1 MNKTIPFLIA
11 AALSTTAF
19 AEDDK
24 HEMKHH
30 GGAQMEHAQMKHAD
44 MNHEDMNHDHGAEHD
59 RGSHDHNAMAHDHG
73 DMAMTAA
80 TITHTDEISTALAN
94 GGAPVVV
101 DVLGVVCDFCAT
113 AMNKIFSK
121 RDEVAALYVDLDKKT
136 LNLVINNGSD
146 LSDKQIE
153 KLAKQAGYRIAA
165 IRRDSEAMGG

>member
-1 MNKTIPFLIA
+1 MNKILSLLLA
-11 AALSTTAF
+11 AALSTSAF
-19 AEDDK
+19 ADDDK

-30 GGAQMEHAQMKHAD
+30 DGGQ
-44 MNHEDMNHDHGAEHD
+44 MNHDHGAEHD
-59 RGSHDHNAMAHDHG
+59 HGANHEHGSHDDHNAMAHDHG
-73 DMAMTAA
+73 DMAMNAA
-80 TITHTDEISTALAN
+80 TITHTDEISAALAN

-121 RDEVAALYVDLDKKT
+121 RDEVAAIYVDLDKKT
-136 LNLVINNGSD
+136 LSLVINDGSD

>member
-1 MNKTIPFLIA
+1 MNKILSLLLA
-11 AALSTTAF
+11 AALSTSAF
-19 AEDDK
+19 ADDDK

-30 GGAQMEHAQMKHAD
+30 DGGQ
-44 MNHEDMNHDHGAEHD
+44 MNHDHGAEHD
-59 RGSHDHNAMAHDHG
+59 HGANHEHGSHDHNAMAHDHG
-73 DMAMTAA
+73 DMAMNAA
-80 TITHTDEISTALAN
+80 TITHTDEISAALAN

-121 RDEVAALYVDLDKKT
+121 RDEVAAIYVDLDKKT
-136 LNLVINNGSD
+136 LSLVITDGSD

>member
-1 MNKTIPFLIA
+1 MNKTISLLIA
-11 AALSTTAF
+11 AALSTSAF
-19 AEDDK
+19 ADDGK

-30 GGAQMEHAQMKHAD
+30 GGEQMKHAD
-44 MNHEDMNHDHGAEHD
+44 MNHEHDHGADHEH
-59 RGSHDHNAMAHDHG
+59 GSHDHNAMAHDHG
-73 DMAMTAA
+73 DMAMNTA
-80 TITHTDEISTALAN
+80 TITHTDEISAALAN

-121 RDEVAALYVDLDKKT
+121 RNEVAAIYVDLDKKT
-136 LNLVINNGSD
+136 LSLVINDGSD

>member
-1 MNKTIPFLIA
+1 MNKTISLLMA
-11 AALSTTAF
+11 AALSTSAY
-19 AEDDK
+19 ADDGK

-30 GGAQMEHAQMKHAD
+30 VGGQMNHAD
-44 MNHEDMNHDHGAEHD
+44 MNHDHDAEHDHGASHEHE
-59 RGSHDHNAMAHDHG
+59 SHDHEAMSHDHG
-73 DMAMTAA
+73 DMGMKAA

-121 RDEVAALYVDLDKKT
+121 RDEVAAIYVDLDKKT
-136 LNLVINNGSD
+136 LSLVINDGSD

-153 KLAKQAGYRIAA
+153 NLAKQAGYRIAA
-165 IRRDSEAMGG
+165 IRRDSKAMGG

>member
-1 MNKTIPFLIA
+1 MNKIISLFIA
-11 AALSTTAF
+11 AALSTSAF
-19 AEDDK
+19 ADDDK

-30 GGAQMEHAQMKHAD
+30 GGDQ
-44 MNHEDMNHDHGAEHD
+44 MNHAGMNHDYGAEHD
-59 RGSHDHNAMAHDHG
+59 HGSHDHNAMAHEHG
-73 DMAMTAA
+73 DMVMNTA
-80 TITHTDEISTALAN
+80 TITRTDEISAALAN

-113 AMNKIFSK
+113 AMNKIFGK

-136 LNLVINNGSD
+136 LSLVINDGSD

>member
-1 MNKTIPFLIA
+1 MNKTISLLMA
-11 AALSTTAF
+11 AALSTSAY
-19 AEDDK
+19 ADDGK

-30 GGAQMEHAQMKHAD
+30 VGGQMNHAD
-44 MNHEDMNHDHGAEHD
+44 MNHDHDAENDHGASHEHE
-59 RGSHDHNAMAHDHG
+59 SHDHG
-73 DMAMTAA
+73 DMGMKAA

-121 RDEVAALYVDLDKKT
+121 RDEVAAIYVDLDKKT
-136 LNLVINNGSD
+136 LSLVINDGSD

>member
-1 MNKTIPFLIA
+1 MNKAIPLLIA
-11 AALSTTAF
+11 AALSTSAF
-19 AEDDK
+19 ADDGK

-30 GGAQMEHAQMKHAD
+30 GGAQMEHAD
-44 MNHEDMNHDHGAEHD
+44 MNHEDMNHDHVAEHNN
-59 RGSHDHNAMAHDHG
+59 GSYDHNAMAHEHG

-80 TITHTDEISTALAN
+80 AITHTDEISAALAN

-113 AMNKIFSK
+113 AMNKIFGK

-136 LNLVINNGSD
+136 LSLVINDGSD

-165 IRRDSEAMGG
+165 IRRASEAMGG

>member
-1 MNKTIPFLIA
+1 MNKILSLLLA
-11 AALSTTAF
+11 AALSTSAF
-19 AEDDK
+19 ADDDK

-30 GGAQMEHAQMKHAD
+30 DGGQMTHAG
-44 MNHEDMNHDHGAEHD
+44 MNHDHGAEHD
-59 RGSHDHNAMAHDHG
+59 HGANHEHGSRDHGAMA
-73 DMAMTAA
+73 MNAA
-80 TITHTDEISTALAN
+80 TITHTDEISAALAN

-121 RDEVAALYVDLDKKT
+121 RDEVAAIYVDLDKKT
-136 LNLVINNGSD
+136 LSLVINDGSD

>member
-1 MNKTIPFLIA
+1 MNKILA
-11 AALSTTAF
+11 AALSTSAF
-19 AEDDK
+19 ADDDK

-30 GGAQMEHAQMKHAD
+30 GGDQMTHAG
-44 MNHEDMNHDHGAEHD
+44 MNHDHGAEHD
-59 RGSHDHNAMAHDHG
+59 HGANHEHG
-73 DMAMTAA
+73 DMGMNAA

-121 RDEVAALYVDLDKKT
+121 RDEVAAIYVDLDKKT
-136 LNLVINNGSD
+136 LSLVINDGSD

-165 IRRDSEAMGG
+165 IRRDSEALGG

>member
-1 MNKTIPFLIA
+1 MNKILSLLLA
-11 AALSTTAF
+11 AALSTSAF
-19 AEDDK
+19 ADDDK

-30 GGAQMEHAQMKHAD
+30 DGGQMTHAG
-44 MNHEDMNHDHGAEHD
+44 MNHDHGAEHD
-59 RGSHDHNAMAHDHG
+59 HGANHEHGSRDHGAMA
-73 DMAMTAA
+73 MNAA
-80 TITHTDEISTALAN
+80 TITHTDEISAALAN

-121 RDEVAALYVDLDKKT
+121 RDEVAAIYVDLDKKT
-136 LNLVINNGSD
+136 LSLVITDGSD

>member
-1 MNKTIPFLIA
+1 MNKILSLLLA
-11 AALSTTAF
+11 AALSTSAF
-19 AEDDK
+19 ADDDK

-30 GGAQMEHAQMKHAD
+30 CGDQMTHAG
-44 MNHEDMNHDHGAEHD
+44 MNHDHGAEHD
-59 RGSHDHNAMAHDHG
+59 HGANHEHG
-73 DMAMTAA
+73 DMGMNAA

-121 RDEVAALYVDLDKKT
+121 RDEVAAIYVDLDKKT
-136 LNLVINNGSD
+136 LSLVINDGSD

-165 IRRDSEAMGG
+165 IRRDREAMGG

>member
-1 MNKTIPFLIA
+1 MNKILSLLLA
-11 AALSTTAF
+11 AALSTSAF
-19 AEDDK
+19 ADDDK

-30 GGAQMEHAQMKHAD
+30 DGGQMKHA
-44 MNHEDMNHDHGAEHD
+44 DMNHDHGAEHD
-59 RGSHDHNAMAHDHG
+59 HGANHEHGSRDHGAMA
-73 DMAMTAA
+73 MNAA
-80 TITHTDEISTALAN
+80 TITHTDEISAALAN

-121 RDEVAALYVDLDKKT
+121 RDEVAAIYVDLDKKT
-136 LNLVINNGSD
+136 LSLVINEGSD

>member
-1 MNKTIPFLIA
+1 MNKTISLFIA
-11 AALSTTAF
+11 AALSTSAF
-19 AEDDK
+19 ADDDK
-24 HEMKHH
+24 HKMKHH
-30 GGAQMEHAQMKHAD
+30 GGDQMEHAG
-44 MNHEDMNHDHGAEHD
+44 MNHDHGAEHD
-59 RGSHDHNAMAHDHG
+59 HGSHDHNSMAHEHG
-73 DMAMTAA
+73 DMVMNTA
-80 TITHTDEISTALAN
+80 TITHTDEISAALAN

-113 AMNKIFSK
+113 AMNKIFGK

-136 LNLVINNGSD
+136 LSLVINDGSD

>member
-1 MNKTIPFLIA
+1 MNKILSLLLA
-11 AALSTTAF
+11 AALSTSAF
-19 AEDDK
+19 ADDDK

-30 GGAQMEHAQMKHAD
+30 DGGQMMHAG
-44 MNHEDMNHDHGAEHD
+44 MNHDHGAEHD
-59 RGSHDHNAMAHDHG
+59 HGANHEHGSRDHGAMA
-73 DMAMTAA
+73 MNAA
-80 TITHTDEISTALAN
+80 TITHTDEISAALAN

-113 AMNKIFSK
+113 AMNKIFGK
-121 RDEVAALYVDLDKKT
+121 RDEVAAIYVDLDKKT
-136 LNLVINNGSD
+136 LSLVITDGSD

>member
-1 MNKTIPFLIA
+1 MNKILSLLLA
-11 AALSTTAF
+11 AALSTSAF
-19 AEDDK
+19 ADDEK

-30 GGAQMEHAQMKHAD
+30 DGGQMTHAG
-44 MNHEDMNHDHGAEHD
+44 MNHDHGAEHD
-59 RGSHDHNAMAHDHG
+59 HGANHEHGSRDHGAMA
-73 DMAMTAA
+73 MNAA
-80 TITHTDEISTALAN
+80 TITHTDEISAALAN

-121 RDEVAALYVDLDKKT
+121 RDEVAAIYVDLDKKT
-136 LNLVINNGSD
+136 LSLVITDGSD

>member
-1 MNKTIPFLIA
+1 MNKIISLFIA
-11 AALSTTAF
+11 AALSTSAF
-19 AEDDK
+19 ADDDK

-30 GGAQMEHAQMKHAD
+30 GGDQ
-44 MNHEDMNHDHGAEHD
+44 MNHAGMNHDYGAEHD
-59 RGSHDHNAMAHDHG
+59 HGSHDHNAMAHEHG
-73 DMAMTAA
+73 DMVMNTA
-80 TITHTDEISTALAN
+80 TITHTDEISAALAN

-113 AMNKIFSK
+113 AMNKIFGK

-136 LNLVINNGSD
+136 LSLVINDGSD

>member
-1 MNKTIPFLIA
+1 MNTTISLFIA
-11 AALSTTAF
+11 AAISTSAF
-19 AEDDK
+19 ADDDK

-30 GGAQMEHAQMKHAD
+30 GGDHMKHAG
-44 MNHEDMNHDHGAEHD
+44 MNHDHGVEQDHGA
-59 RGSHDHNAMAHDHG
+59 HDHNAMAHEHG
-73 DMAMTAA
+73 DMVMNTA
-80 TITHTDEISTALAN
+80 TITHTNEISAALAN

-113 AMNKIFSK
+113 AMNKIFGK

-136 LNLVINNGSD
+136 LSLVINDGSD

>member
-1 MNKTIPFLIA
+1 MNKTISLFIA
-11 AALSTTAF
+11 AALSTSAF
-19 AEDDK
+19 ADDGK
-24 HEMKHH
+24 HEMKHQ
-30 GGAQMEHAQMKHAD
+30 GGGH
-44 MNHEDMNHDHGAEHD
+44 MNHADMNHDHGAGHDHGASHEHE
-59 RGSHDHNAMAHDHG
+59 SHDHSAMAHDHG
-73 DMAMTAA
+73 DMGVKAA
-80 TITHTDEISTALAN
+80 TITNTDEISAALAN

-121 RDEVAALYVDLDKKT
+121 RDEVAAIYVDLDKKT
-136 LNLVINNGSD
+136 LSLVINDGSD

>member
-1 MNKTIPFLIA
+1 MNKTISLLIA
-11 AALSTTAF
+11 AALSTSAF
-19 AEDDK
+19 ADDGK
-24 HEMKHH
+24 HEMKH
-30 GGAQMEHAQMKHAD
+30 A
-44 MNHEDMNHDHGAEHD
+44 DMNHDHGAEHD
-59 RGSHDHNAMAHDHG
+59 HGANHEHGSHDDHNAMAHDHG
-73 DMAMTAA
+73 AMAMNAA
-80 TITHTDEISTALAN
+80 TITHTDEISAALAN

-121 RDEVAALYVDLDKKT
+121 RDEVAAIYVDLDKKT
-136 LNLVINNGSD
+136 LSLVITDGSD

>member
-1 MNKTIPFLIA
+1 MNKTISLFIA
-11 AALSTTAF
+11 AALSTSAY
-19 AEDDK
+19 ADDGK

-30 GGAQMEHAQMKHAD
+30 GGGQ
-44 MNHEDMNHDHGAEHD
+44 MNHADMNHDHGAEHD
-59 RGSHDHNAMAHDHG
+59 HGASHEHESHDHSAMTHDHG
-73 DMAMTAA
+73 DMGMKAA
-80 TITHTDEISTALAN
+80 TITHTDEISAALAN

-121 RDEVAALYVDLDKKT
+121 RDEVAAIYVDLDKKT
-136 LNLVINNGSD
+136 LSLVINDGSD
-146 LSDKQIE
+146 LSDTQIE

>member
-1 MNKTIPFLIA
+1 MNKIISLFIA
-11 AALSTTAF
+11 AALSTSAF
-19 AEDDK
+19 ADDDK

-30 GGAQMEHAQMKHAD
+30 GGDQ
-44 MNHEDMNHDHGAEHD
+44 MNHAGMNHDYGAEHD
-59 RGSHDHNAMAHDHG
+59 HGSHDHNAMAHEHG
-73 DMAMTAA
+73 DMVMNTA
-80 TITHTDEISTALAN
+80 TITRTDDISAALAN
-94 GGAPVVV
+94 GGAPIVV

-113 AMNKIFSK
+113 AMNKIFGK

-136 LNLVINNGSD
+136 LSLVINDGSD

>member
-1 MNKTIPFLIA
+1 MNKIISLFIA
-11 AALSTTAF
+11 AALSTSAF
-19 AEDDK
+19 ADDDK

-30 GGAQMEHAQMKHAD
+30 GGDQ
-44 MNHEDMNHDHGAEHD
+44 MNHAGMNHDFGAEHD
-59 RGSHDHNAMAHDHG
+59 HGSHDHNAMAHEHG
-73 DMAMTAA
+73 DMVMNTA
-80 TITHTDEISTALAN
+80 TITRTDDISAALAN

-113 AMNKIFSK
+113 AMNKIFGK

-136 LNLVINNGSD
+136 LSLVINDGSD

>member
-1 MNKTIPFLIA
+1 MNKILSLLLA
-11 AALSTTAF
+11 AALSTSAF
-19 AEDDK
+19 ADDDK
-24 HEMKHH
+24 HEMNHH
-30 GGAQMEHAQMKHAD
+30 DGGQMKHA
-44 MNHEDMNHDHGAEHD
+44 DMNHDHGAEHD
-59 RGSHDHNAMAHDHG
+59 HGANHEHGSHDDHNAMAHDHG
-73 DMAMTAA
+73 AMAMNAA
-80 TITHTDEISTALAN
+80 TITHTDEISAALAN

-121 RDEVAALYVDLDKKT
+121 RDEVAAIYVDLDKKT
-136 LNLVINNGSD
+136 LSLVITDGSD

>member
-1 MNKTIPFLIA
+1 MNKILSLLLA
-11 AALSTTAF
+11 AALSTSAF
-19 AEDDK
+19 ADDHK

-30 GGAQMEHAQMKHAD
+30 DGGQ
-44 MNHEDMNHDHGAEHD
+44 MNHDHGAEHD
-59 RGSHDHNAMAHDHG
+59 HGANHEHGSHDHG
-73 DMAMTAA
+73 DMAMNAA
-80 TITHTDEISTALAN
+80 TITHTDEISAALAN

-121 RDEVAALYVDLDKKT
+121 RDEVAAIYVDLDKKT
-136 LNLVINNGSD
+136 LSLVITDGSD

-165 IRRDSEAMGG
+165 IRRNSEAMGG

>member
-1 MNKTIPFLIA
+1 MNKIISLLMA
-11 AALSTTAF
+11 AVLSTSAY
-19 AEDDK
+19 ADDGK

-30 GGAQMEHAQMKHAD
+30 VGGQMNHAD
-44 MNHEDMNHDHGAEHD
+44 MNHDHE
-59 RGSHDHNAMAHDHG
+59 AMSHDHG
-73 DMAMTAA
+73 DMGMKAA
-80 TITHTDEISTALAN
+80 AITHTVEISAALAN

-121 RDEVAALYVDLDKKT
+121 RDEVAAIYVDLDKKT
-136 LNLVINNGSD
+136 LSLVINDGSD

>member
-1 MNKTIPFLIA
+1 MNKIISLFIA
-11 AALSTTAF
+11 AALSTSAF
-19 AEDDK
+19 ADDDK

-30 GGAQMEHAQMKHAD
+30 GGDQMKHAG
-44 MNHEDMNHDHGAEHD
+44 MNHDYGAEHD
-59 RGSHDHNAMAHDHG
+59 HGSHDHNAMAHEHG
-73 DMAMTAA
+73 GMVMNTA
-80 TITHTDEISTALAN
+80 TITHTDEISAALAN

-113 AMNKIFSK
+113 AMNKIFGK

-136 LNLVINNGSD
+136 LSLVINDGSD

>member
-1 MNKTIPFLIA
+1 MNKIISLFIA
-11 AALSTTAF
+11 AALSTSAF
-19 AEDDK
+19 ADDDK

-30 GGAQMEHAQMKHAD
+30 GGDQ
-44 MNHEDMNHDHGAEHD
+44 MNHAGMNHDYGAEHD
-59 RGSHDHNAMAHDHG
+59 HGSHDHNAKAHEHG
-73 DMAMTAA
+73 DMVMNTA
-80 TITHTDEISTALAN
+80 TITHTDEISAALAN

-113 AMNKIFSK
+113 AMNKIFGK

-136 LNLVINNGSD
+136 LSLVINDGSD

>member
-1 MNKTIPFLIA
+1 MNKAIPLLIA
-11 AALSTTAF
+11 AALSTSAF
-19 AEDDK
+19 ADDGK

-30 GGAQMEHAQMKHAD
+30 GGAQMAHAD
-44 MNHEDMNHDHGAEHD
+44 MNHDHVAEHNN
-59 RGSHDHNAMAHDHG
+59 GSYDHNAMAHEHG

-80 TITHTDEISTALAN
+80 AITHTDEISAALAN

-113 AMNKIFSK
+113 AMNKIFGK

-136 LNLVINNGSD
+136 LSLVINDGSD

-165 IRRDSEAMGG
+165 IRRDSKAMGG